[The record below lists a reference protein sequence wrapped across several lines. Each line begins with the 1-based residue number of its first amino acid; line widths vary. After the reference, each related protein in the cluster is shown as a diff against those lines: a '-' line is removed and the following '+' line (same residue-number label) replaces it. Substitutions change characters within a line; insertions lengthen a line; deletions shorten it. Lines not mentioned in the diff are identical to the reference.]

1 MPVISGTCSWAKVHQ
16 PHYDQYNE
24 DGVFSI
30 DVTVDAKTQKKRVL
44 DRNTMSEEMFYSILG
59 KQMTDEEKQTRA
71 DFIIPTRSMVFARG
85 KVKEIISNFV
95 GS

>member
-1 MPVISGTCSWAKVHQ
+1 MFEKG
-16 PHYDQYNE
+16 NE
-24 DGVFSI
+24 TIVDYVVV
-30 DVTVDAKTQKKRVL
+30 VTVDAKTQKKRVL

-71 DFIIPTRSMVFARG
+71 DFIISTRSMVFARG

>member
-1 MPVISGTCSWAKVHQ
+1 
-16 PHYDQYNE
+16 
-24 DGVFSI
+24 
-30 DVTVDAKTQKKRVL
+30 
-44 DRNTMSEEMFYSILG
+44 MSEEMFYSILG

-71 DFIIPTRSMVFARG
+71 DFIIPTRSMVVARG